1 MKLSLV
7 AAVAA
12 LSSLASAVPMYATS
26 VVVDDAS
33 PQVVFS
39 GQWTHLK
46 NQGSGVNAGTLSYSN
61 DPNARLTIPYGA
73 KGYYGFKFATGAKV
87 DRSTFGISVGPTFT
101 IHGNAKGTCKTNC
114 AENNVV
120 LDVPRLTVDDGSSLE
135 FFNADP
141 SGASFIAFDA
151 ITLYTSP

>member
-26 VVVDDAS
+26 TFVDDAS
-33 PQVVFS
+33 SQVVYS
-39 GQWTHLK
+39 GNWTHLK
-46 NQGSGVNAGTLSYSN
+46 NQGSGVNSGTLSYSK
-61 DPNARLTIPYGA
+61 DPNARLTIPYSS
-73 KGYYGFKFATGAKV
+73 KYYGFVFKTGAKA
-87 DRSTFGISVGPTFT
+87 DRSTFGVSVGPTFT
-101 IHGNAKGTCKTNC
+101 IHGNAKGSCKTNC
-114 AENNVV
+114 PENNVV

-141 SGASFIAFDA
+141 SGNSYIAFDG